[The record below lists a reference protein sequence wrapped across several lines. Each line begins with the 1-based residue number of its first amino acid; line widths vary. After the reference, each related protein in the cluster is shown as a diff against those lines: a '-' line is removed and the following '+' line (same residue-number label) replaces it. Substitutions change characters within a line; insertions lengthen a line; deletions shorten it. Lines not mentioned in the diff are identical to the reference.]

1 MEGRAVTHTHHTDY
15 RRTKMSGLTIIS
27 MDSGSL
33 IISKSPD
40 RTRVSIDVYDGPV
53 MPTTDLIDFAP
64 RPNFSNAEHLRTVW
78 VNKTDL
84 NLLIN
89 TLQSHL

>member
-1 MEGRAVTHTHHTDY
+1 
-15 RRTKMSGLTIIS
+15 MSGLTIIS
-27 MDSGSL
+27 TESGSF
-33 IISKSPD
+33 IIGKSPD

-53 MPTTDLIDFAP
+53 MSPTTDEDSELSG
-64 RPNFSNAEHLRTVW
+64 RPNFSDVEYLRTVW

-89 TLQSHL
+89 TLKSHL